1 MGGADLTVSTL
12 DDPKALVI
20 CYVYTR
26 TFVDGTLDEYS
37 YSDGAERRLKQDIF
51 VPCPSRAIFFVVRQ
65 GILPRATLITTVM

>member
-37 YSDGAERRLKQDIF
+37 YNDGAERRLKQDIF
-51 VPCPSRAIFFVVRQ
+51 GFHVRLELFSSTS
-65 GILPRATLITTVM
+65 GREFYHEPP